1 MATVYPSAWEEAT
14 RDLVRRGIEEG
25 DWSAYEVHLRAS
37 ALSYARVGLTF
48 EGWYVL
54 TVCIA
59 DVLTPHMIAAYG
71 GEPHHLSEAL
81 CGYTRDTT
89 VLHGVLEAGVAFLQ
103 KPLTA
108 RCAREEGPRRAGRR
122 EANQLEALAE
132 RVLDTRRC
140 SAAEREPAAD
150 TFAVLEV
157 VRAEACRHVLFLRRN
172 DHPSDQQNGDDDGH
186 ERPEL
191 GVHQRDSDVEHDL
204 SLIHI

>member
-103 KPLTA
+103 KPLTPDVLA
-108 RCAREEGPRRAGRR
+108 RKVRD
-122 EANQLEALAE
+122 
-132 RVLDTRRC
+132 VLDGVKRTSSRLSP
-140 SAAEREPAAD
+140 SA
-150 TFAVLEV
+150 F
-157 VRAEACRHVLFLRRN
+157 
-172 DHPSDQQNGDDDGH
+172 
-186 ERPEL
+186 
-191 GVHQRDSDVEHDL
+191 
-204 SLIHI
+204 